1 MTAEQ
6 PDGAESQKASCLF
19 CRIVRGEIPA
29 QVVYQD
35 ADVIAIRDINPQ
47 APVHLLVLPREHVES
62 LHDLKDPLVAGRLAL
77 AAANIARRDGFA
89 DRGYR
94 AVFNTRD
101 DGGQTVGHLHLH
113 VLAGRPMHW
122 PPG

>member
-6 PDGAESQKASCLF
+6 TGPSTCLF
-19 CRIVRGEIPA
+19 CRIVQGEIPA

-35 ADVIAIRDINPQ
+35 ADVVAIRDINPQ
-47 APVHLLVLPREHVES
+47 APVHILVLPRQHVES
-62 LHDLKDPLVAGRLAL
+62 LHDVTDPMIAGRLAL

-94 AVFNTRD
+94 AVFNTRT
-101 DGGQTVGHLHLH
+101 DGGQTVDHLHMH
-113 VLAGRPMHW
+113 VLAGRQMHW